1 MAQGESESTR
11 ERRAAPG
18 QMDGVRP
25 DVLLLDNDLFFVVKV
40 TDTLKH
46 SGYMTRAVK
55 TEAAFERS
63 LRERPPAVAMV
74 NTTARGVDFRRAI
87 SLARDAGIPVV
98 AFGSHVDL
106 PTQEAARHAGA
117 TRVIANAR
125 VASDLPGVIRRVLD
139 GASDEKPASD
149 GE

>member
-1 MAQGESESTR
+1 MAKDEGEPAR
-11 ERRAAPG
+11 ERRATLGP
-18 QMDGVRP
+18 VESLRP

-46 SGYMTRAVK
+46 AGYATRSVK
-55 TEAAFERS
+55 TEADFERS

-74 NTTARGVDFRRAI
+74 NTAARGVDFRRAI
-87 SLARDAGIPVV
+87 SLAREIGIPVV

-106 PTQEAARHAGA
+106 PTQEAARNAGA
-117 TRVIANAR
+117 TRVITNAR
-125 VASDLPGVIRRVLD
+125 VASDLPGVLRRALD
-139 GASDEKPASD
+139 GAPEEKPASD